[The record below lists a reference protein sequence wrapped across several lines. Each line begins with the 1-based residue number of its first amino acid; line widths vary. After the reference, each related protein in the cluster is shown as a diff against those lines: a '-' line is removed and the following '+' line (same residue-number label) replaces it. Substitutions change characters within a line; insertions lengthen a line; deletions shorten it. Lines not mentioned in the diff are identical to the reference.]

1 MAEFDGMG
9 PVLSYLV
16 GFYALQIQMPLSGLS
31 RKWRRFSRRI
41 RGKEQQG
48 LQQVR
53 LATVPWQQLGI
64 GGSVRVF
71 EHRKANGNVRL
82 SELAIINSLAQ
93 AVEDGTNIFEIGTFD
108 GRTTLNLAFSS
119 PPHCQV
125 YTLDLKPEMDTA
137 FDLAEGERHMVE
149 KLRSGARIDP
159 YRNSDRETMS
169 RIHQLYGDS
178 ASFDFSPYYNSCSL
192 VFIDASHDYEF
203 VLSDS
208 RQAMKMIRD
217 GGVILWHDYGIWRG
231 VTDALEHLAGGEI
244 PGIRCI
250 RGTSLAYWRKPTNA

>member
-1 MAEFDGMG
+1 M
-9 PVLSYLV
+9 LNYLI
-16 GFYALQIQMPLSGLS
+16 GFYALQIHMPLSGLS

-41 RGKEQQG
+41 RGKDQQG

-53 LATVPWQQLGI
+53 LVEVPWRQLSNGR
-64 GGSVRVF
+64 SVKVF

-82 SELAIINSLAQ
+82 SELAIINSRAQ
-93 AVEDGTNIFEIGTFD
+93 AVQDGTNIFEIGTFD
-108 GRTTLNLAFSS
+108 GRTSLNLAFSS

-137 FDLAEGERHMVE
+137 FDLAEGERRMVD
-149 KLRSGARIDP
+149 KPRSGARIDP
-159 YRNSDRETMS
+159 YRNSDRETAS

-178 ASFDFSPYYNSCSL
+178 ASFDFSPYYDSCSL
-192 VFIDASHDYEF
+192 VFIDASHAYDY

-208 RQAMKMIRD
+208 REALKMIKD

-231 VTDALEHLAGGEI
+231 VTDALEHLAAGEI
-244 PGIRCI
+244 PGIQCI
-250 RGTSLAYWRKPTNA
+250 QGTSLAYWRKRSNA